1 MSILPEKPSMDRPST
16 DRPSTDEAEKELIRA
31 GYCRLSDTNKK
42 LITGETEALLFAQE
56 EQNKQNKISRRN

>member
-1 MSILPEKPSMDRPST
+1 MPIVPGKPSM
-16 DRPSTDEAEKELIRA
+16 DEAEKELIRA

-56 EQNKQNKISRRN
+56 VQNKKESGKQA